1 MEKPLS
7 SKAPL
12 VDHNKECWSAF
23 YKNDE
28 EAKSSLEK
36 ITAKISETHLVVSA
50 KIKFITKYKDGNV
63 YEIHI
68 VKAKK

>member
-1 MEKPLS
+1 MEKPLP
-7 SKAPL
+7 SKAPT

-23 YKNDE
+23 YKNE
-28 EAKSSLEK
+28 EDAKRALEK
-36 ITAKISETHLVVSA
+36 ITTKLSETHLIVSA
-50 KIKFITKYKDGNV
+50 KVKFVTKYKDGNV